1 MNAHENEPNKHN
13 IAPGTR
19 STAAWFNSRPIPVF
33 IIAFLCILQFMGITS
48 ALAYHWETYVELLS
62 TGTISIFGFVTGL
75 LYPFVVFVA
84 GILLLLMRKSAIYAF
99 ALYLVWGIT
108 KVFLDKGEFQ
118 AYSSLA
124 IVFGILVYCLRLK
137 QMGKLK

>member
-1 MNAHENEPNKHN
+1 MRLKRAFPLLGRIR
-13 IAPGTR
+13 IALLH
-19 STAAWFNSRPIPVF
+19 AA
-33 IIAFLCILQFMGITS
+33 
-48 ALAYHWETYVELLS
+48 
-62 TGTISIFGFVTGL
+62 ISIFGFVTGL

-108 KVFLDKGEFQ
+108 KVFLEKGEFQ

-124 IVFGILVYCLRLK
+124 IVFGILVYCLRLNRWVNSNNLA
-137 QMGKLK
+137 LKNASSAVYAYAETRHFFYELEVNKPSIF